1 MDEKLKI
8 SIVED
13 SSKIRETFTELVNSH
28 SAFEFISA
36 YETAEDALK
45 NIPSDKPDIVLMDI
59 NLPGKSGID
68 CTRKL
73 KKIMKSVQIMIITVY
88 EDSQLVFE
96 ALSAGANGYILKRT
110 APSEI
115 INSIIDLHNGGSPMS
130 PQIARMVVQSFQKKI
145 KNEDEINSLTERE
158 REILSYLA
166 RGYRYKEIG
175 EALFISTETVRG
187 HLRNIYQKLQ
197 VRSATQAL
205 LKYMGKN
212 PE

>member
-1 MDEKLKI
+1 MKTTLKFGKLFRNLI
-8 SIVED
+8 
-13 SSKIRETFTELVNSH
+13 NSH
-28 SAFEFISA
+28 TDFELISVS
-36 YETAEDALK
+36 ETAEDALK
-45 NIPSDKPDIVLMDI
+45 TLPSEKPDIILMDI

-73 KKIMKSVQIMIITVY
+73 KKIMDNVQIMIITVY
-88 EDSQLVFE
+88 DDSQLVFE

-110 APSEI
+110 PPSEI
-115 INSIIDLHNGGSPMS
+115 ISSIMDLHNGGSPMS
-130 PQIARMVVQSFQKKI
+130 PQIARMVVQSFQKKNL
-145 KNEDEINSLTERE
+145 NEVEINSLTERE

-175 EALFISTETVRG
+175 ETLFISTETVRG

-212 PE
+212 PK